1 MIRSVFL
8 DIDGTLVS
16 FATHQIP
23 QSAVDA
29 LAKAKA
35 NGVGIFISTGRPL
48 PIINNLGAI
57 SHLIDG
63 YITTNGAMG
72 IVGGK
77 AIFSTPI
84 PQDDVDALMADC
96 KANDYACIVAGER
109 NVVLM
114 NPKEIFNEV
123 FVGQL
128 NVTNIDTKLP
138 VAALNGQCILQFSPF
153 ISEEHEQKLMSRMP
167 HCVSGRWHTA
177 FTDIT
182 SKKADKG
189 NGLEKMAAFLGL
201 DLSETMALGDGG
213 NDIPIIKRA
222 GIGVAMGNAG
232 REAKEVADFITTSVD
247 DNGIRNALLHFGI
260 IK

>member
-1 MIRSVFL
+1 MIRSIFL

-16 FATHQIP
+16 FATHCIP
-23 QSAVDA
+23 QSAIDA
-29 LAKAKA
+29 LTKAKA

-63 YITTNGAMG
+63 YITTTGAMG
-72 IVGGK
+72 IVNGK
-77 AIFSTPI
+77 AIFHTPI

-96 KANDYACIVAGER
+96 KANDYACIVAGEH

-114 NPKEIFNEV
+114 NPKEIFHEV
-123 FVGQL
+123 FVEQL
-128 NVTNIDTKLP
+128 NVTNIDATIP
-138 VAALNGQCILQFSPF
+138 VSALKGQCILQFSPF
-153 ISEEHEQKLMSRMP
+153 ISAGHEVELMSQMP
-167 HCVSGRWHTA
+167 HCVSGRWHPA

-182 SKKADKG
+182 SREADKG
-189 NGLEKMAAFLGL
+189 NGLERMATFLGL
-201 DLSETMALGDGG
+201 DMSETMAFGDGG

-232 REAKEVADFITTSVD
+232 QEAKEVADFVTTSVD
-247 DNGIRNALLHFGI
+247 EDGIRNALLHFGI